1 MRALSIILVCAVQGI
16 NAIIFYAP
24 VLFEQIGGQGLG
36 NLLNTV
42 VIDAGE
48 TVPLFF
54 HGLCFAFTSL
64 PIDVHGS

>member
-1 MRALSIILVCAVQGI
+1 MILISAVQGI

-48 TVPLFF
+48 AVPLHF
-54 HGLCFAFTSL
+54 LCLFFAF
-64 PIDVHGS
+64 PIL